1 MLLLLLPLLLLT
13 EIISLVVVIGGGGGG
28 GRQEIENMRFVV
40 PSREDRGAIYLT
52 IHLPTYLIPI

>member
-13 EIISLVVVIGGGGGG
+13 EIISLVVVIGGGGG

-52 IHLPTYLIPI
+52 IHPPTYLPT